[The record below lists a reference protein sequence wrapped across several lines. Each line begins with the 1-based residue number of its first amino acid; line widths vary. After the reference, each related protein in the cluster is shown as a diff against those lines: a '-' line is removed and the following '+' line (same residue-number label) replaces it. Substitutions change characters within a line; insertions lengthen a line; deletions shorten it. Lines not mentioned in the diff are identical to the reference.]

1 MKKQILTLAM
11 LSALALSAHAQQPAS
26 QLLPYQNPNL
36 SAEARAND
44 LLSRLTLEE
53 KTKLM
58 MDASPAISRLGIPQF
73 QWWNEALH
81 GVARNGYA
89 TVFPITMH
97 MASSWDDA
105 LLYQVFTAVSDE
117 ARAKA
122 QVAKKSGNVKRYQ
135 SLSFWTP
142 NVNIFR
148 DPRWGRGQ
156 ETYGEDPYLTTRMG
170 LAVVNGLQGQSFDGK
185 PLAAP
190 GVPASDQS
198 KAPQYVKTL
207 ACAKHFAVHSG
218 PEWNRHVFNLENLPA
233 RDLWETYLPAF
244 KSLVQDGHVAEVMC
258 AYQRIDGAPCCSN
271 AKFERQILRDEW
283 GFKGLITSDCGAVN
297 DFYMPGYH
305 GTAKTATEA
314 TAQAV
319 NAGTDLEC
327 GSAYRTIPKA
337 VKAGMINEDK
347 VNLSLKRLLVAR
359 FKLGDFDKD
368 ETVSWTQIPENVIA
382 CKAHKDLA
390 EKIAEEG
397 IVLLQNRN
405 QLLPLNRNQK
415 IVVMG
420 PNANDSIML
429 RGNYSGYPTSSTTI
443 LQGIRNYM
451 KGVEVKYVPAC
462 TLTRNEVQESRFNL
476 FREGMKATYWNNQN
490 QKGEPVA
497 TDVMKTAIN
506 LSNGGNTVFAPGVN
520 LTHFSARYEGVL
532 TPDRDEDL
540 TINMG
545 IDDGC
550 RLIVDGDTIVNMREC
565 WGRVA
570 PIIKP
575 LSLKAGKPVKIQV
588 DYTQK
593 EDVAVMQ
600 FDILKTSKPTSEQIL
615 AEVGDADAVV
625 FVGGISPNLE
635 GEQLEIEEPGF
646 KGGDRTDLELPKA
659 QRQVIAMLHQAGK
672 RVVFVNC
679 SGCAIAM
686 VPETENAEAILQA
699 WYPGERGGEAVAKVL
714 FGEVNPSGKLPV
726 TF

>member
-1 MKKQILTLAM
+1 M
-11 LSALALSAHAQQPAS
+11 
-26 QLLPYQNPNL
+26 
-36 SAEARAND
+36 
-44 LLSRLTLEE
+44 
-53 KTKLM
+53 
-58 MDASPAISRLGIPQF
+58 
-73 QWWNEALH
+73 
-81 GVARNGYA
+81 V
-89 TVFPITMH
+89 
-97 MASSWDDA
+97 
-105 LLYQVFTAVSDE
+105 
-117 ARAKA
+117 
-122 QVAKKSGNVKRYQ
+122 
-135 SLSFWTP
+135 
-142 NVNIFR
+142 
-148 DPRWGRGQ
+148 
-156 ETYGEDPYLTTRMG
+156 
-170 LAVVNGLQGQSFDGK
+170 
-185 PLAAP
+185 
-190 GVPASDQS
+190 
-198 KAPQYVKTL
+198 
-207 ACAKHFAVHSG
+207 
-218 PEWNRHVFNLENLPA
+218 
-233 RDLWETYLPAF
+233 
-244 KSLVQDGHVAEVMC
+244 
-258 AYQRIDGAPCCSN
+258 
-271 AKFERQILRDEW
+271 
-283 GFKGLITSDCGAVN
+283 
-297 DFYMPGYH
+297 
-305 GTAKTATEA
+305 
-314 TAQAV
+314 
-319 NAGTDLEC
+319 
-327 GSAYRTIPKA
+327 
-337 VKAGMINEDK
+337 NEDK
-347 VNLSLKRLLVAR
+347 VNQSLKRLLVAR

-451 KGVEVKYVPAC
+451 KGTEVKYVPAC

-575 LSLKAGKPVKIQV
+575 LSLKAGKPVKIQI

-726 TF
+726 TFYKSVNDLPDFLDYTMKNRTYRYFRGEALFPFGHGLSYTSYEYGKPALKKVKNEERKVKNSSAYSLSFSLSNKGNREGTEVAQVYIRRMDDTEGPIKTLKAFKRIVLKAGEKQQVTISLSRQSFEGWDSQTNTMRVVPGKYQIFVGGSSAEAAKNVIEVKVK